1 MSYGPG
7 DLQTMPANARDYLE
21 GTYESD
27 REIARQEWQASVA
40 AYEDGLS
47 DVEPVEWKEF
57 WG

>member
-1 MSYGPG
+1 VSYNETASEPDIDSW
-7 DLQTMPANARDYLE
+7 DLMVW
-21 GTYESD
+21 
-27 REIARQEWQASVA
+27 IARQEWQASVA